1 MSKYSVKKPFT
12 VFVAVVLI
20 LVTGIVS
27 YTKMTPD
34 LFPNI
39 DMPYVIVVT
48 PYPGATPEKVE
59 TSVTKPMEQTLA
71 TLTDI
76 KNVQSVSNSNYSM
89 VVLEF
94 ENSVNMDTISSD
106 ILQKINLVS
115 GSWEDMVGT
124 PTIMKLNP
132 NMIPVNVAAVGCE
145 GMDRSELSAFVSDTL
160 MNQLE
165 GTTGVASINDAG
177 ILEEQVNVVI
187 SQKKIDKIN
196 NKILASVDAQLADA
210 QSQLNAQKQKVA
222 DGKSEIQKQKKKLEE
237 GKSQVEEGRKQLAEA
252 REQLEA
258 SKDLLPAEQYEAQ
271 AAVLAENEKK
281 LDTTEKQLTAGEKK
295 LKETSG
301 QLSTAS
307 GELARA
313 QSQLDSQ
320 AAQAREKAD
329 IGEAITTAM
338 ISGILQGQNFSMPAG
353 YVQEDGINYLVSVG
367 DEVTTEQQAK
377 NLFLF
382 DSGVDSVGKIYLKD
396 VADVF
401 ISDNA
406 DDLYAKINGENGVI
420 LAFSKQS
427 NYATAEV
434 CENIQEKFSSLS
446 EEYDGLQFTTLMDQ
460 GDYIHLVVDSILS
473 SLLWGALF
481 AVLILF
487 LFLRSI
493 KPTIITICSIPI
505 SLIFAILLMYF
516 SGISINL
523 ISMSGLAVSVGML
536 VDNSVVVIENTVR
549 LRRQG
554 ATAAQ
559 AAVAGAKQVG
569 GAITASTLT
578 TICVFVP
585 IIFTDGLTRQLFTD
599 MALTVAYT
607 LIASLIVA
615 LTLVP
620 AMSSKMLVN
629 IRTDESRMYTA
640 LIRKY
645 RTSIEFVLRHKA
657 PVLLLAVV
665 LLAGS
670 VYFSLAKG
678 FIFMPEMSS
687 PQLQA
692 AMEMPKGSSLAE
704 TKEQADEAMDRIREN
719 EDIETV
725 GAMLSSGGMG
735 GMGDASQTSVSFYI
749 MLKDDAEHTSG
760 EIADD
765 INKRCEDM
773 TAEVTAA
780 GSSMS
785 DFSTAMG
792 GSGVTINVY
801 SPDLDDLQETAKG
814 VSQKLSEVKGIES
827 VESGIQESDKEYH
840 FTVKKT
846 AAMKKGLT
854 VAQVYAAIVDAMTYE
869 DTATTVTW
877 EDNDYDVVVSSQ
889 AKDALTTKDIRNLT
903 LEIQGSDGAVQSVK
917 LNDIADLEE
926 KETLKSINRD
936 NQSRYLTVTG
946 TLVQGYNVTKVTTA
960 AEEALAD
967 YELPEGTSIEFSGEN
982 ETIMD
987 AMEDLVLMLILG
999 IVFVYL
1005 IMVAQF
1011 QSLKSP
1017 FIIMFTIP
1025 LAFTGGLL
1033 ALLIFGKEI
1042 SVIAMI
1048 GMIMLT
1054 GIIVNNGIVLVDYI
1068 NQLRA
1073 AGMTKREA
1081 IAEAGQ
1087 TRMRPIL
1094 MTSLTTILGLVVM
1107 AFGNSAGTDM
1117 MQPVALVCIGGLL
1130 YATLLTLYVV
1140 PAIYDIMNKEE
1151 YHHISDEDLELDM
1164 N

>member
-12 VFVAVVLI
+12 VFVAVILI

-59 TSVTKPMEQTLA
+59 GTVTKPMEQTLA

-76 KNVQSVSNSNYSM
+76 KNVQSISNANYSM

-94 ENSVNMDTISSD
+94 ENSVNMDTVSSD

-115 GSWEDMVGT
+115 GNWEDMVGT

-132 NMIPVNVAAVGCE
+132 NMIPVNVAAVSYE
-145 GMDRSELSAFVSDTL
+145 GMERSELSAFISDTL

-165 GTTGVASINDAG
+165 GTTGVASITDSG

-187 SQKKIDKIN
+187 NQDKIDKIN
-196 NKILASVDAQLADA
+196 NKILASVDAKLADA
-210 QSQLNAQKQKVA
+210 QSQLNTQKQKVA
-222 DGKSEIQKQKKKLEE
+222 DGKSEVEKQKKKLEE
-237 GKSQVEEGRKQLAEA
+237 GKAQTAEGKKQLEEA
-252 REQLEA
+252 KAQLEA
-258 SKDLLPAEQYEAQ
+258 NKDLLPAEQYEAQ
-271 AAVLAENEKK
+271 AAALAESEEK
-281 LDTTEKQLTAGEKK
+281 LAATEKQLAEGEKK

-301 QLSTAS
+301 QLNTAS
-307 GELARA
+307 GELAKA
-313 QSQLDSQ
+313 QGQLDSQ

-329 IGEAITTAM
+329 IGDAITTDM

-353 YVQEDGINYLVSVG
+353 YVQENGINYLVSVG
-367 DEVTTEQQAK
+367 DAVTTEKQAK

-401 ISDNA
+401 VSDNA
-406 DDLYAKINGENGVI
+406 DDLYAKINGENGVM
-420 LAFSKQS
+420 LSFSKQS

-434 CENIQEKFSSLS
+434 CENIQDKFDSLS
-446 EEYDGLQFTTLMDQ
+446 KEYEGLHFTVLMDQ
-460 GDYIHLVVDSILS
+460 GDYIHMVIDSILS

-481 AVLILF
+481 AVIILF
-487 LFLRSI
+487 LFLRSV

-505 SLIFAILLMYF
+505 SLIFAVLLMYF

-554 ATAAQ
+554 ATAVQ

-629 IRTDESRMYTA
+629 VRTEESRMYTA
-640 LIRKY
+640 LVGKY
-645 RTSIEFVLRHKA
+645 STSIQFVLRHKA
-657 PVLLLAVV
+657 PVLLLAVA

-692 AMEMPKGSSLAE
+692 SMEMPKGSSLAE
-704 TKEQADEAMDRIREN
+704 TKEQADEAMDRIREI
-719 EDIETV
+719 EDVETV

-749 MLKDDAEHTSG
+749 MLKEDTERTSN
-760 EIADD
+760 EIAED
-765 INKRCEDM
+765 INKRCEDL
-773 TAEVTAA
+773 TAEVEAS
-780 GSSMS
+780 GSSMG
-785 DFSTAMG
+785 DFSAAMG
-792 GSGVTINVY
+792 GSGVTVNVY
-801 SPDLDDLQETAKG
+801 SADLDDLQETAKG
-814 VSQKLSEVKGIES
+814 LSEKLADVKGIET

-869 DTATTVTW
+869 NTATTVTW
-877 EDNDYDVVVSSQ
+877 QENDYDVVVSSE
-889 AKDALTTKDIRNLT
+889 AKDALTTKDIKNLT
-903 LEIQGSDGAVQSVK
+903 LEIQGADGKTQTVK
-917 LNDIADLEE
+917 LNDIAKLEE

-946 TLVQGYNVTKVTTA
+946 TLAKGYNVTKVTTA
-960 AEEALAD
+960 AEKALAE
-967 YELPEGTSIEFSGEN
+967 YELPAGTTIEFSGEN
-982 ETIMD
+982 ETIME
-987 AMEDLVLMLILG
+987 AMGDLVLMLVLG

-1073 AGMTKREA
+1073 AGMAKREA
-1081 IAEAGQ
+1081 IVEAGQ

-1094 MTSLTTILGLVVM
+1094 MTSLTTILGLLVM

-1130 YATLLTLYVV
+1130 YATLLTLYIV

-1151 YHHISDEDLELDM
+1151 YHHISDDDLELDI

>member
-39 DMPYVIVVT
+39 DMPYVIVMT

-59 TSVTKPMEQTLA
+59 GSVTKPMEQTLA
-71 TLTDI
+71 TLSDI
-76 KNVQSVSNSNYSM
+76 KEIQSISNSNYSM

-94 ENSVNMDTISSD
+94 ENSVNMDTVSSD

-115 GSWEDMVGT
+115 GSWEDIVGT

-132 NMIPVNVAAVGCE
+132 NMIPVNVAAVNYE
-145 GMDRSELSAFVSDTL
+145 GKDRSQLSAFVSDTL
-160 MNQLE
+160 QNQLE
-165 GTTGVASINDAG
+165 GTAGVASITASG
-177 ILEEQVNVVI
+177 VLKEQVNVVI

-196 NKILASVDAQLADA
+196 QKILASIDSQLADA
-210 QSQLNAQKQKVA
+210 QNQLNGQKAKID
-222 DGKSEIQKQKKKLEE
+222 DGKSQIEKQKKKLED
-237 GKSQVEEGRKQLAEA
+237 GKKQLAEGKKQLNA
-252 REQLEA
+252 AKEQLEA
-258 SKDLLPAEQYEAQ
+258 SKDLLPPEQYAAQ
-271 AAVLAENEKK
+271 VAVLDENSKK
-281 LDTTEKQLTAGEKK
+281 LAATEKQLKEGEKK
-295 LKETSG
+295 LNDTNQKLDDASS
-301 QLSTAS
+301 QLNK
-307 GELARA
+307 A
-313 QSQLDSQ
+313 QSQMDVQ
-320 AAQAREKAD
+320 AAQARKSAD
-329 IGEAITTAM
+329 IGESITTEM
-338 ISGILQGQNFSMPAG
+338 ISGILKGQNFSMPAG
-353 YVQEDGINYLVSVG
+353 YIEEEGSNYLVSVG
-367 DEVTTEQQAK
+367 DNISTEKQAG

-382 DSGVDSVGKIYLKD
+382 DSGVDTVGKVYLKD

-406 DDLYAKINGENGVI
+406 GELYAKINGEDGVV
-420 LAFSKQS
+420 LSFSKQS
-427 NYATAEV
+427 NYATANV
-434 CENIQEKFSSLS
+434 CESIQDKFDELTK
-446 EEYDGLQFTTLMDQ
+446 EYEGLQFTTLMNQ
-460 GDYIHLVVDSILS
+460 GDYIHLVVDSIIS

-481 AVLILF
+481 AVVILF

-493 KPTIITICSIPI
+493 KPTVITICSIPI
-505 SLIFAILLMYF
+505 SLVFAVLLMYF

-569 GAITASTLT
+569 AAITASTLT

-615 LTLVP
+615 MTLVP
-620 AMSSKMLVN
+620 ALSSKLLKN
-629 IRTDESRMYTA
+629 IKTEESKLYRS
-640 LIRKY
+640 LIDKY
-645 RTSIEFVLRHKA
+645 QISLRLVLRHKA
-657 PVLLLAVV
+657 PVLLLAVA
-665 LLAGS
+665 LLVGS

-692 AMEMPKGSSLAE
+692 TLEMPKGASLEE
-704 TKEQADEAMDRIREN
+704 TKEQADEALKRIKGIKE
-719 EDIETV
+719 IETV
-725 GAMLSSGGMG
+725 GAMLSTGGMG
-735 GMGDASQTSVSFYI
+735 GMGGSSQASVSLYI
-749 MLKDDAEHTSG
+749 MLDEKMERTSNDIAE
-760 EIADD
+760 D

-773 TAEVTAA
+773 RAKVKAS
-780 GSSMS
+780 GSSMG
-785 DFSTAMG
+785 DFSAAMG
-792 GSGVTINVY
+792 GSGVSINVY
-801 SPDLDDLQETAKG
+801 SADLDHLQQTAKDI
-814 VSQKLSEVKGIES
+814 SKKLLDVAGIES
-827 VESGIQESDKEYH
+827 VESGVQDSDKEYH

-877 EDNDYDVVVSSQ
+877 QDNEYDVVVSSQ
-889 AKDALTTKDIRNLT
+889 QKDALSTKDLRDLT
-903 LEIQGSDGAVQSVK
+903 LEIQGANGKTQQVK
-917 LNDIADLEE
+917 LSDIAELEE
-926 KETLKSINRD
+926 KETLKAINRD

-946 TLVQGYNVTKVTTA
+946 TLKQGYNITRVTSA
-960 AEEALAD
+960 AEEALKD
-967 YELPEGTSIEFSGEN
+967 YDLPEGTKFEFSGEN
-982 ETIMD
+982 ESIME
-987 AMEDLVLMLILG
+987 AMGDLVLMLLLG

-1048 GMIMLT
+1048 GMVMLT

-1073 AGMTKREA
+1073 SGMAKKDAIVEAGM
-1081 IAEAGQ
+1081 

-1094 MTSLTTILGLVVM
+1094 MTSLTTILGLIVM

-1117 MQPVALVCIGGLL
+1117 MQPVALVCIGGLV
-1130 YATLLTLYVV
+1130 YATLLTLYIV
-1140 PAIYDIMNKEE
+1140 PAIYDIMNREK
-1151 YHHISDEDLELDM
+1151 YHYVSDEDLELNM
-1164 N
+1164 I

>member
-1 MSKYSVKKPFT
+1 MSRYSVKKPFT

-59 TSVTKPMEQTLA
+59 TSVTKPLEQTLA

-76 KNVQSVSNSNYSM
+76 KEVQSVSNSNYSM

-132 NMIPVNVAAVGCE
+132 NMIPVNVAAVSCE

-165 GTTGVASINDAG
+165 GTAGVASITDSG
-177 ILEEQVNVVI
+177 ILKERVNVVI

-196 NKILASVDAQLADA
+196 NKVLASVDSQLADA
-210 QSQLNAQKQKVA
+210 QSQLNTQKQKIA
-222 DGKSEIQKQKKKLEE
+222 DGKKQIETQKAKLEE
-237 GKSQVEEGRKQLAEA
+237 GKAQVEAGKKQLAEA
-252 REQLEA
+252 REKLEA
-258 SKDLLPAEQYEAQ
+258 GKDLLPPEQYEAQ
-271 AAVLAENEKK
+271 AAALAENEEK
-281 LDTTEKQLTAGEKK
+281 LAATEKQLAAGEKK

-301 QLSTAS
+301 QLNSAS
-307 GELARA
+307 GEIAKA

-329 IGEAITTAM
+329 IGEAITTEM

-353 YVQEDGINYLVSVG
+353 YVQQDGVNYLVSVG
-367 DEVTTEQQAK
+367 DEVATEQQAE

-382 DSGVDSVGKIYLKD
+382 DSGAGSVGKIYLKD

-401 ISDNA
+401 ISDNSE
-406 DDLYAKINGENGVI
+406 DLYAKINGENGVV
-420 LAFSKQS
+420 LSFSKQS

-434 CENIQEKFSSLS
+434 CENIQEKFGSLS
-446 EEYDGLQFTTLMDQ
+446 GEYDGLQFTTLMDQ
-460 GDYIHLVVDSILS
+460 GDYIHLVVNSIVS

-493 KPTIITICSIPI
+493 KPTLITICSIPI
-505 SLIFAILLMYF
+505 SLIFAVLLMYF

-554 ATAAQ
+554 ATAPQ
-559 AAVAGAKQVG
+559 AAVAGAKQIA

-578 TICVFVP
+578 TVCVFVP

-620 AMSSKMLVN
+620 AMSSKMLAD
-629 IRTDESRMYTA
+629 IRTDESRLYTA

-645 RTSIEFVLRHKA
+645 RISIEFVLRHKA
-657 PVLLLAVV
+657 PVLLLAVA

-670 VYFSLAKG
+670 VYFSLARG

-692 AMEMPKGSSLAE
+692 SMEMPKGSSLEE
-704 TKEQADEAMDRIREN
+704 TKDQADQAMEKIREIK
-719 EDIETV
+719 DIETV
-725 GAMLSSGGMG
+725 GAILSTGGMG
-735 GMGDASQTSVSFYI
+735 GMGGASQSSVSFYI
-749 MLKDDAEHTSG
+749 MLKDGAERSSG
-760 EIADD
+760 EIAED
-765 INKRCEDM
+765 INQRCEDL
-773 TAEVTAA
+773 TGEVEAS

-785 DFSTAMG
+785 DFSSAMG
-792 GSGVTINVY
+792 GSGVTINIY

-814 VSQKLSEVKGIES
+814 VSEKLSDVKGIES

-840 FTVKKT
+840 FTVRKT

-889 AKDALTTKDIRNLT
+889 AKDALTTKDIKNLT
-903 LEIQGSDGAVQSVK
+903 LEIKGSDGNVQTVK

-926 KETLKSINRD
+926 KETLKSISRD

-946 TLVQGYNVTKVTTA
+946 TLAQGYNITKVTAA
-960 AEEALAD
+960 AEKALDD
-967 YELPEGTSIEFSGEN
+967 YQTPDGTTIEFSGEN
-982 ETIMD
+982 ETITD
-987 AMEDLVLMLILG
+987 AMRDLVLMLILG

-1073 AGMTKREA
+1073 EGMGKREA

-1087 TRMRPIL
+1087 TRIRPIL

-1140 PAIYDIMNKEE
+1140 PAIYDIMNREE
-1151 YHHISDEDLELDM
+1151 YHHISDEDLELDV